1 MTRKPYTAEQIIG
14 HLRQAQVTDN
24 LLCRIMLSGHDT
36 PFLMTQFLT
45 TELST
50 IQGGR
55 SGYAVKRFVKAVN
68 KGDVSP
74 VPADTF
80 LYTNA
85 IFDAL
90 YESGRL
96 GREVAIDLDPVA

>member
-1 MTRKPYTAEQIIG
+1 MR
-14 HLRQAQVTDN
+14 
-24 LLCRIMLSGHDT
+24 T
-36 PFLMTQFLT
+36 PKVPA
-45 TELST
+45 S
-50 IQGGR
+50 QGGR
-55 SGYAVKRFVKAVN
+55 SGYAVKRFVEAVS

-96 GREVAIDLDPVA
+96 GREVAIDLGPVA